1 MAFKNQPP
9 EGRPVSKKMFEI
21 KTKRLPLN
29 GPVLLIIG
37 TRPDTI
43 KLIPL
48 YLALKKRKIET
59 LLCSTGQH
67 AELLNDLLPLFQVK
81 PDFDFKIMKPNQDLF
96 DTTQSV
102 LAKAK
107 KLFLTV
113 RPSLVVV
120 QGDTT
125 SAMSAALAA
134 FYLQIPVVHIEAGL
148 RTNNIFRPFPEEM
161 NRRMITL
168 VAAYHF
174 APTPLAASH
183 LFNEKISSDSIF
195 CTGNTVVDALHFI
208 QHKLLTKRL
217 HPSPDLVSRIKSLRK
232 APRKILLLTA
242 HRRES
247 FDGGLENIFLA
258 IQKALIKDPEL
269 HVIFPLHPNPTIKKI
284 LKKTRLCQ
292 MPNMQIID
300 PLPYHDLVYL
310 ILAADGIATDSGGL
324 QEEGVS
330 LNKPVIIL
338 REETDRPE
346 GIEHGLAVLVGTNQT
361 KILTAI
367 AQLTRNKMSEQRPCS
382 PYGDGRAGE
391 KIAHIIQKILT
402 KRCI

>member
-21 KTKRLPLN
+21 KIKRLPLN

-81 PDFDFKIMKPNQDLF
+81 LDFDFKIMKPNQDLF

-134 FYLQIPVVHIEAGL
+134 FYLQIPVAHVEAGL

-168 VAAYHF
+168 VSSYHF

-183 LFNEKISSDSIF
+183 LFKEKISPASIF

-258 IQKALIKDPEL
+258 IQKALIKDPHL

-346 GIEHGLAVLVGTNQT
+346 GIEQGLAVLVGTNQT

-367 AQLTRNKMSEQRPCS
+367 TQLTRNKMSEHPSCS
-382 PYGDGRAGE
+382 PYGDGRASE